1 MERIEV
7 LRDIVVADNNK
18 NTDYAELT
26 PISEIAKALGLSER
40 SVRNTL
46 ERALVKMKREFKR
59 KVYIST
65 MKYSN
70 SL

>member
-7 LRDIVVADNNK
+7 LRDIVVADNNR

-46 ERALVKMKREFKR
+46 ERALVKMKREFK
-59 KVYIST
+59 KKGIY
-65 MKYSN
+65 KYN
-70 SL
+70 EVF

>member
-18 NTDYAELT
+18 STDYAELT

-46 ERALVKMKREFKR
+46 ERALVKMKREFK
-59 KVYIST
+59 KKGIY
-65 MKYSN
+65 KYN
-70 SL
+70 EVF

>member
-46 ERALVKMKREFKR
+46 ERALVKMKREFK
-59 KVYIST
+59 KKGIY
-65 MKYSN
+65 KYN
-70 SL
+70 EVF